1 MRATLVIGLLITGSL
16 MGKTGDRPFVFVTS
30 LAGVKQRVSELIVAS
45 GAEIV
50 GIAVYDTQTKETLLI
65 NERAMMHA
73 ASTMKLPVMMEIFR
87 LAEAKKI
94 DLTQQIEV
102 KNKFHSIVDGSEFSL
117 NREDDSDGVVYQ
129 QIGKTMPVI
138 EMIDRMIT
146 WSSNLATNLLIEKVK
161 ADNVNKLMRELG
173 AHDIQVRRG
182 VEDTKAFEA
191 GLNNTT
197 TAYDLMLLLRLIA
210 EEKFLTKRSC
220 EKMVTILSSQHFN
233 HGIPAGLPKNLKV
246 AHKTGEITKH
256 NHDAGIVYVP
266 GRKPY
271 VIVVLTKGIA
281 DQQRSNK
288 LIADISRVVYQAL
301 TRGQSYR
308 QSSVMKKTK

>member
-1 MRATLVIGLLITGSL
+1 MRLTLIIGWLITGSL
-16 MGKTGDRPFVFVTS
+16 VAGTGGRPFDTPLVG
-30 LAGVKQRVSELIVAS
+30 AKQKVSELIAAS
-45 GAEIV
+45 GADIV
-50 GIAVYDTQTKETLLI
+50 GVAVYDTQTEETLLI
-65 NERAMMHA
+65 NERAKMHA

-94 DLTQQIEV
+94 DLNEQIEV
-102 KNKFHSIVDGSEFSL
+102 KNKFYSIVDGSEFSL
-117 NREDDSDGVVYQ
+117 NKEDDSDGLVYQ
-129 QIGKTMPVI
+129 QIGKTMTLIKMV
-138 EMIDRMIT
+138 DRMIT

-161 ADNVNKLMRELG
+161 AGNVNKLMRELG
-173 AHDIQVRRG
+173 AKDIQVRRG

-210 EEKFLTKRSC
+210 EEKFLTKWSC
-220 EKMVTILSSQHFN
+220 EKMVAILSSQHFN
-233 HGIPAGLPKNLKV
+233 YGIPAGLPANLKV

-256 NHDAGIVYVP
+256 NHDAGIVYLP

-271 VIVVLTKGIA
+271 ILVVLTRGIA

-301 TRGQSYR
+301 TRGQSSG
-308 QSSVMKKTK
+308 QSRVMKKSK